1 MSTAVDAPIL
11 ELMGL
16 TKRFG
21 NVLAV
26 DNVSFTIQPG
36 EVFTL
41 LGPSGCGKSTTLR
54 LVAGLE
60 QPENGSLQLRGKTIV
75 SAAER
80 LCLPPERRNMGMV
93 FQSYAIWPHMT
104 VFENVAFPLQ
114 LRRWPKQSIREA
126 VSHTLGVVGLDGLE
140 QRPATML
147 SGGQQQ
153 RVALAR
159 ALVYNPDILLLDE
172 PLSNLDAKLREH
184 MRDELRSLQ
193 RRLGIAVL
201 FVTHDQAE
209 AMALSDRVAVM
220 NAGHIE
226 QVGRPAE
233 VYERPATAFVR
244 DFLGRAIALEC
255 VVRRGDSR
263 CWLELTAAPTSSFA
277 FGSGPELD
285 QYATGSTVHLA
296 CRPEDLQLAPPGS
309 GAHNAFQATIE
320 EVLYLG
326 ERLEYRVRAG
336 DSQSFLVSGSRRERY
351 PIGAELDLILDTSG
365 VTIWAGQPHLT
376 DLVGGPS

>member
-1 MSTAVDAPIL
+1 MTTPADAPVL
-11 ELMGL
+11 ELAGL

-21 NVLAV
+21 SVLAV
-26 DNVSFTIQPG
+26 DHISFTVQPG

-60 QPENGSLQLRGKTIV
+60 QPEEGTLQLRGKTIV
-75 SAAER
+75 SAAQR

-114 LRRWPKQSIREA
+114 LRRWPKHKIREA
-126 VSHTLGVVGLDGLE
+126 VGQTLGVVGLDGLE
-140 QRPATML
+140 ERPATML

-226 QVGRPAE
+226 QVGTPME

-244 DFLGRAIALEC
+244 DFLGRAITLEC
-255 VVRRGDSR
+255 VVRREDSR
-263 CWLELTAAPTSSFA
+263 CWLELTAAPASSFA
-277 FGSGPELD
+277 FADAQLD
-285 QYATGSTVHLA
+285 QHSTGSAVHLA
-296 CRPEDLQLAPPGS
+296 CRPEDLKLAAAGS
-309 GAHNAFQATIE
+309 GAQNAFRAKVE

-336 DSQSFLVSGSRRERY
+336 DSPPFLVSGSRRERF
-351 PIGAELDLILDTSG
+351 PIGAELDLVLDTSG
-365 VTIWAGQPHLT
+365 VTVWAGQPQ
-376 DLVGGPS
+376 PSELMGAAS

>member
-1 MSTAVDAPIL
+1 MQMTESPVL
-11 ELMGL
+11 ELQGV

-21 NVLAV
+21 PVVAV
-26 DNVSFTIQPG
+26 DQVSFTVQPG

-60 QPENGSLQLRGKTIV
+60 QPDEGSLVLRGRTIA
-75 SAAER
+75 SATER
-80 LCLPPERRNMGMV
+80 MFVAPEKRNMGMV

-114 LRRWPKQSIREA
+114 LRHWPKTKIQEA
-126 VSHTLGVVGLDGLE
+126 VADVLELVGLGGLQ

-184 MRDELRSLQ
+184 MRVELRSLQ

-209 AMALSDRVAVM
+209 AMGLSDRIAVM
-220 NAGHIE
+220 NSGRIE
-226 QVGRPAE
+226 QIGSPVE
-233 VYERPATAFVR
+233 VYEKPATGFVR
-244 DFLGRAIALEC
+244 DFLGHAITLEC
-255 VVRRGDSR
+255 TVRRESGAT
-263 CWLELTAAPTSSFA
+263 WLELSGDPGSRLRFA
-277 FGSGPELD
+277 NGNLD
-285 QYATGSTVHLA
+285 QYADQSSVVLS
-296 CRPEDLQLAPPGS
+296 CRPEDLQLLPAGS
-309 GAHNAFQATIE
+309 SRETALRARVE

-326 ERLEYRVRAG
+326 ERVEYRVRTSG
-336 DSQSFLVSGSRRERY
+336 DRVFLISSSCHDRY
-351 PIGAELDLILDTSG
+351 DLGAELDLVLDTSG
-365 VTIWAGQPHLT
+365 VILWPQAAAPA
-376 DLVGGPS
+376 VPA

>member
-1 MSTAVDAPIL
+1 MSTVPDIPVL
-11 ELMGL
+11 ELTGL

-21 NVLAV
+21 TVLAV
-26 DNVSFTIQPG
+26 DHISFTIQPG

-60 QPENGSLQLRGKTIV
+60 QPEDGTLQLRGKTIV
-75 SAAER
+75 SAAQH

-114 LRRWPKQSIREA
+114 LRRWPKQKIREA
-126 VSHTLGVVGLDGLE
+126 VSQTLGVVGLGGLE
-140 QRPATML
+140 ERPATML

-201 FVTHDQAE
+201 FVTHDQGE

-220 NAGHIE
+220 NLGHIE
-226 QVGRPAE
+226 QVGTPVE
-233 VYERPATAFVR
+233 VYERPATPFVR
-244 DFLGRAIALEC
+244 DFLGRAITLEC
-255 VVRRGDSR
+255 VVRREDTRS
-263 CWLELTAAPTSSFA
+263 WLELTAAPDSGFA
-277 FGSGPELD
+277 FAGAELD
-285 QYATGSTVHLA
+285 QYATGSAVHLA
-296 CRPEDLQLAPPGS
+296 CRPEDLQLAAAGS
-309 GAHNAFQATIE
+309 GVRNAFSAKVE

-326 ERLEYRVRAG
+326 ERIEYRVRAG
-336 DSQSFLVSGSRRERY
+336 GSPPFLVSGSRRERY
-351 PIGAELDLILDTSG
+351 PLGADLDLILDTSG
-365 VTIWAGQPHLT
+365 VTVWSGQPQSTELLGAT
-376 DLVGGPS
+376 S